1 MDKNE
6 FLDIV
11 MAMRR
16 IMYCVK
22 DNKYDEAM
30 ADEIFILDKIKK
42 EVKE

>member
-1 MDKNE
+1 MDKKE
-6 FLDIV
+6 FLEIV

-22 DNKYDEAM
+22 SDKHDEAL
-30 ADEIFILDKIKK
+30 ADETFILDKIKK